1 MAENNTKDTKETA
14 AQAAEA
20 REPRTFKERVA
31 ATRRTRWWRFGI
43 VALIYL
49 LWVVWMNN
57 YWFLLGL
64 PLLFDIYIT
73 GYIPFTTTRGFR
85 PGKSSG
91 QSANSLH
98 CCAAE
103 VCNAAFPF
111 RLTSRPLLNLIT
123 FVILENKITLS

>member
-73 GYIPFTTTRGFR
+73 GYIPFTWWKKSKSAATR
-85 PGKSSG
+85 SIMSWVD
-91 QSANSLH
+91 AIVY
-98 CCAAE
+98 A
-103 VCNAAFPF
+103 
-111 RLTSRPLLNLIT
+111 LIL
-123 FVILENKITLS
+123 V